1 MGSDRGGD
9 IVPTFGPVTVA
20 PLPPFEWKGVEK
32 IDVGDTE
39 LKPLEPAMVFSSVWI
54 YYNINTK
61 GYFELRLQGK
71 NLTPEQFEGQT
82 LNITFDDGSTTVGTM
97 QFVNVE
103 GVDIQYYDVKFDMA
117 DSTYNQLTSFRFSPP
132 DNAFE
137 VTCVDLIKA

>member
-1 MGSDRGGD
+1 MGSNRGGN
-9 IVPTFGPVTVA
+9 IVTSFGPVTVV
-20 PLPPFEWKGVEK
+20 PLPPFEWQGVQN
-32 IDVGDTE
+32 INVGQTE
-39 LKPLEPAMVFSSVWI
+39 LKPLEPSMVVSGGWI
-54 YYNINTK
+54 YYNINAK

-97 QFVNVE
+97 QFVDVE

-117 DSTYNQLTSFRFSPP
+117 DSTYNQLTSFRFSPS

-137 VTCVDLIKA
+137 VTCVDIKKD

>member
-1 MGSDRGGD
+1 MGSNGGGN
-9 IVPTFGPVTVA
+9 IVSSLGPVTVA
-20 PLPPFEWKGVEK
+20 PLPPFEWQGVQN
-32 IDVGDTE
+32 INVGQTE
-39 LKPLEPAMVFSSVWI
+39 LKPLEPSMVVSGGWI
-54 YYNINTK
+54 YYNINIK

-97 QFVNVE
+97 QFVDVE

-137 VTCVDLIKA
+137 VTCVDIKKD